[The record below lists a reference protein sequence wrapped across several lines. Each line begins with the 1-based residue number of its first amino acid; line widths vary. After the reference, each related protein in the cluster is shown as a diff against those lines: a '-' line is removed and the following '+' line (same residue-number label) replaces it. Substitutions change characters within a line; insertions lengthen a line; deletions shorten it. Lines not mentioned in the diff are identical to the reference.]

1 VEADRL
7 YGDPDLARFYDLEN
21 GWAEDLDYCL
31 TLAEGCASVLDLGC
45 GTGLFAAS
53 LVEQVGR
60 AVVGVDPAAAMLDV
74 AAKRPGGE
82 RAQWILGDA
91 RTVRLDRRFDLV
103 VLTGHAFQVFLT
115 DEDRAAVLRTIAAH
129 LAPKGR
135 FIFDSRNP
143 EVRQWRAWTP
153 ANSKRHIEHPTA
165 GRVLAWND
173 ASCDPVTGIVTY
185 GTFYKLADERVHSSQ
200 SRIAFPSQERLASLI
215 DAAGLTVERWLG
227 DWSGT
232 PFSSTSPE
240 IIPIGISCHALPDRE
255 LPARP

>member
-1 VEADRL
+1 VETDRL
-7 YGDPDLARFYDLEN
+7 YGDPDLAQFYDLEN
-21 GWAEDLDYCL
+21 GWAEDLDYCR
-31 TLAEGCASVLDLGC
+31 TLAEGCGSVLDLGC

-53 LVEQVGR
+53 MAEQAGR
-60 AVVGVDPAAAMLDV
+60 VVVGVDPAAAMLDI

-82 RAQWILGDA
+82 RVQWIRHDA

-129 LAPKGR
+129 LAPTGR

-143 EVRQWRAWTP
+143 EFGQWRAWTS
-153 ANSKRHIEHPTA
+153 ANSKRHIEHPA
-165 GRVLAWND
+165 LGRVLAWND

-185 GTFYKLADERVHSSQ
+185 GTYYELADGRLYSSQ
-200 SRIAFPSQERLASLI
+200 SKIAFPPQERLASLI

-232 PFSSTSPE
+232 PFSLASSE
-240 IIPIGISCHALPDRE
+240 IIPIGMSSLPDRE
-255 LPARP
+255 PPARS